1 MLDNTIKLNPK
12 IHKKSTIIKHKEKEK
27 EMQNYGSY

>member
-12 IHKKSTIIKHKEKEK
+12 IHKKSTIIKHKEKRK
-27 EMQNYGSY
+27 GDAKLW